1 VYASLATLARQPDL
15 APVAAALQ
23 INNGGISLDPS
34 QWRLVWFK
42 GGSEPGVLT
51 LNYLATTRGGQ
62 SYVVSVL
69 AENPA
74 APLAET
80 AAALTLLSAIK
91 GAFELAAG

>member
-1 VYASLATLARQPDL
+1 
-15 APVAAALQ
+15 
-23 INNGGISLDPS
+23 
-34 QWRLVWFK
+34 
-42 GGSEPGVLT
+42 VLT

-74 APLAET
+74 APIAQT
-80 AAALTLLSAIK
+80 AASLTLLSAIK